1 MYTANYGD
9 DTVSVV
15 DTARRTVST
24 TIHVGHGPASVA
36 VDPTSHIAVT
46 ANNRDDTA
54 SVIDT
59 TSHTVTATVKVG
71 TNPWG
76 VAIDPTTRAA
86 TWPTSGITASR

>member
-1 MYTANYGD
+1 MY
-9 DTVSVV
+9 
-15 DTARRTVST
+15 
-24 TIHVGHGPASVA
+24 
-36 VDPTSHIAVT
+36 T